1 MTTYYVTRDTDND
14 RASDED
20 RAMAHVSIYRGE
32 SLTDAQAAL
41 KRALRDEADDLTHGR
56 EVTNSMDVWAFKRAV
71 AMMELANDHHP

>member
-56 EVTNSMDVWAFKRAV
+56 EVTNGPRRED
-71 AMMELANDHHP
+71 